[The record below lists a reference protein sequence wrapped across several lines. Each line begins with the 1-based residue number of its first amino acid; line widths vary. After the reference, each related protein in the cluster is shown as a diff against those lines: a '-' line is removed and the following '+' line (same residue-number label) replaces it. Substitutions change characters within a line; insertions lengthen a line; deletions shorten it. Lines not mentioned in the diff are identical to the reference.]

1 MKASA
6 GQRRRLAI
14 GHHGQESSSTTP
26 STIMK
31 PQSHTI
37 IFMHATT
44 SRYEGKTFEMTEGI
58 YITDVADL
66 SASTQATNSATF
78 VSQVILGTNYIEIEI

>member
-1 MKASA
+1 
-6 GQRRRLAI
+6 
-14 GHHGQESSSTTP
+14 
-26 STIMK
+26 
-31 PQSHTI
+31 
-37 IFMHATT
+37 MHATT

-58 YITDVADL
+58 DITDVADL